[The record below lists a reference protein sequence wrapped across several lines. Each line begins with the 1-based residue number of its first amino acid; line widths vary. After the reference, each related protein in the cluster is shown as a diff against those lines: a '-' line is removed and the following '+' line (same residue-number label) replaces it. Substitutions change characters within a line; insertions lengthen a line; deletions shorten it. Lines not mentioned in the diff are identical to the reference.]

1 MKTKIKK
8 FAMQSHLLSSF
19 LLLVITGIV
28 IGSGIYSQI
37 SIRNIEKSTAER
49 ARARQTIVELEILL
63 SQIKDAET
71 GERGYIITGRGS
83 YLVPYE
89 VAKDSIPNQLAR
101 VKSFLEGRPDQL
113 ARLASLENLI
123 QEKLGVLQ
131 EAIEGRRAKGFDAAL
146 KVVSTD
152 RGSVLMAKI
161 RALIIEMERRQ
172 METVDGLNVQTNRV
186 LRLHMEIVL
195 TSSFAS
201 ICFFLIAIFLVE
213 IAHRR
218 RLRVE
223 GELKE
228 SNVQLEAQSENL
240 KAINH
245 MQNRL
250 AMAGLETKA
259 IMDLIVHE
267 AQTLTSADGA
277 IIEIIEGDEFVYHFA
292 CGLGKPHLG
301 LRIKVQGSF
310 SGLSLAQER
319 LLICQDSETDDRV
332 NREACRKTHIR
343 SMMVAPITHNGQ
355 AMGVLKVASSEAN
368 RFGEA
373 QKRSLEL
380 MMTLLSA
387 TLGRAHEF
395 AEKNKA
401 KEEAEAATKVKAQF
415 LANMSHE
422 IRTPLNGILGMTHL
436 LMETPLSDE
445 QTDLMRTLQQ
455 SSDSLLTLVND
466 ILDFSKIEAGKLK
479 FEELDFDLTS
489 TLQDVMKTF
498 RYGAQVKGIE
508 LQLNIQNKLPFYVKG
523 DPYRLRQILNNL
535 IGNAIK
541 FTTKGTVT
549 VTAFCDED
557 NGQTS
562 RIKFQVKDSGIGIS
576 AHQMPLLFT
585 EFNQGDASTKRQFGG
600 TGLGLS
606 ISKKLAERMGGQIGV
621 ESIEGQGSTFW
632 FTVNFKVGIQPQDLH
647 ASVEVMQ
654 KEAPNCVR
662 VLVAEDNPVNQM
674 ITLKMLKKLGYH
686 ADAVASGKEAL
697 DALNERPYDLI
708 LMDCQMPIMD
718 GYEATMAIRASRTL
732 PNPHIPIVAMTANAM
747 EGDREECLKVG
758 MDDYIT
764 KPITPKGLNSVLIK
778 WTQKQKAAS

>member
-1 MKTKIKK
+1 
-8 FAMQSHLLSSF
+8 MQSHLLSSF

-71 GERGYIITGRGS
+71 GERGYVITGRGS

-89 VAKDSIPNQLAR
+89 VAKDSIPNQIAR
-101 VKSFLEGRPDQL
+101 VKSFLEGRADQL
-113 ARLASLENLI
+113 ARLKSMENLI
-123 QEKLGVLQ
+123 QEKLGELQ
-131 EAIEGRRAKGFDAAL
+131 ETIESRRTKGFDASL

-152 RGSVLMAKI
+152 RGSLLMAKI
-161 RALIIEMERRQ
+161 RALIIEMERHQ
-172 METVDGLNVQTNRV
+172 METVDELNVQTNKV

-223 GELKE
+223 GELKD
-228 SNVQLEAQSENL
+228 SNVQLESQSENL
-240 KAINH
+240 KAINR

-267 AQTLTSADGA
+267 AQALTSADGA

-301 LRIKVQGSF
+301 LRIKVEGSF

-319 LLICQDSETDDRV
+319 LVICQDTETDDRV
-332 NREACRKTHIR
+332 NRDACRKTHIR

-395 AEKNKA
+395 SEKIKA

-436 LMETPLSDE
+436 LMETPLSNE

-498 RYGAQVKGIE
+498 RYGAQVKGID

-541 FTTKGTVT
+541 FTTKGTVN
-549 VTAFCDED
+549 VTAFCEDE

-576 AHQMPLLFT
+576 AQQMPLLFT

-606 ISKKLAERMGGQIGV
+606 ISKKLVERMGGQIGV
-621 ESIEGQGSTFW
+621 ESSEGLGSTFW
-632 FTVNFKVGIQPQDLH
+632 FTVNFKAGVQPRDLH

-654 KEAPNCVR
+654 KEPPNSIR

-686 ADAVASGKEAL
+686 TDVVASGQEAL
-697 DALNERPYDLI
+697 VALNERPYDLI

-718 GYEATMAIRASRTL
+718 GYEATMAIRASKTL

-747 EGDREECLKVG
+747 EGDREECIKVG

-764 KPITPKGLNSVLIK
+764 KPITPKGLNAVLVK
-778 WTQKQKAAS
+778 WTQKQKAA